1 MNVALYGKRSR
12 WAMTERRRGA
22 LQRDTHNLVIGPS
35 SLAWDG
41 TSLVVNL
48 AEVTS
53 PLPRRVRG
61 TVRVHPPGLA
71 THEVDL
77 AGDGKHRWSPIA
89 PRARVEVSLAE
100 PALSWNGTA
109 YFDTNSGDEPLEDG
123 FADWDWCRA
132 PLRDGVAVVYDRRL
146 RSGKTLVTG
155 LRYDAMNGAEEFVP
169 PGLQALQ
176 PTFWRLKRS
185 THADAGTQA
194 WVAQTLTDAPFYA
207 RSVVQGRLLG
217 EGVTAVHESLS
228 LVRFQAPWV
237 QAMLPFKA
245 PRAFW

>member
-12 WAMTERRRGA
+12 WAMTERKRGA
-22 LQRDTHNLVIGPS
+22 LQRDVHNLVIGPS

-41 TSLVVNL
+41 TALVIDL

-53 PLPRRVRG
+53 PVPRRVRG
-61 TVRVHPPGLA
+61 TIRIYPPGLA

-89 PRARVEVSLAE
+89 PRARVEVSLRE

-146 RSGKTLVTG
+146 RSGATLATG
-155 LRYDAMNGAEEFVP
+155 LRYDAMNRAEEFAL

-176 PTFWRLKRS
+176 PTLWRLARS
-185 THADAGTQA
+185 THADAGTRA
-194 WVAQTLTDAPFYA
+194 RVAQTLTDAPFYA
-207 RSVVQGRLLG
+207 RSVVQAHLLG

-228 LVRFQAPWV
+228 LDRFCAPWV